1 MILDFGRNL
10 TGFLGLNVACEK
22 PVRLYAFFDEDLSG
36 DDVKWTRLG
45 CNNLIVWDL
54 APGTYALESM
64 EPNGMRYVKLL
75 AAGAPCE
82 VSGVFL
88 RRYENGGLGRARFEA
103 SDPRLN
109 ELFDAAVAT
118 FAQNAVDIFMDCPH
132 RERAGWL
139 CDSFFTAR
147 TAFYLCGDSA
157 VERNFLEN
165 FALPES
171 FAYLPEGM
179 LPMCYPSDHNDGVFI
194 PNWAMWFVVQ
204 LDEYA
209 RRSEDRALVDR
220 LKPRVEALLKWLEKY
235 ENSDGLLEKLPSWV
249 FVEWSR
255 ANDFVQDVNYPSN
268 MLYAGVLDAAAR
280 LYDMPSCREKAGR
293 LRETI
298 RNQSLRE
305 RFFADN
311 ALRKEDGSLEVTQ
324 NYSEVCQY
332 FAFFFGVA
340 DKDRDPELWRI
351 LMEDFGPKR
360 QERGLWPEVHPAN
373 MFIGNMLRMELLSRD
388 GRSAQ
393 ILQEC
398 VDYLMYM
405 VQRTGT
411 LWENMQDAASLN
423 HGFASHTAVT
433 LFRDILGVR
442 VVDLKARLIRI
453 VLPDAPLE
461 SCSGVVPVGSGAVS
475 LSWKRSGRTI
485 TYHAEVP
492 EGFRLMVTAMPGLEA
507 VAE

>member
-1 MILDFGRNL
+1 
-10 TGFLGLNVACEK
+10 
-22 PVRLYAFFDEDLSG
+22 
-36 DDVKWTRLG
+36 LG

-88 RRYENGGLGRARFEA
+88 RRYENGGLGRAQFEA

-393 ILQEC
+393 IRQEC

-442 VVDLKARLIRI
+442 VVDLKARL
-453 VLPDAPLE
+453 
-461 SCSGVVPVGSGAVS
+461 
-475 LSWKRSGRTI
+475 
-485 TYHAEVP
+485 
-492 EGFRLMVTAMPGLEA
+492 
-507 VAE
+507 